1 MKARIEAV
9 ATAFPE
15 SELSDEKLEQEHPEW
30 NVRKLGRTTG
40 IKNRN
45 VAGDEVMSSDLAAQ
59 AALRLFEEN
68 GIDPKSIDYLLLCT
82 QSPDFP
88 LPTTACVVQN
98 AVGMRTSVGAVDIN
112 LGCSGFVYSLAFAKG
127 LIETGQASTVLVIT
141 VETFSKFANPD
152 DKATRPIFGDG
163 ASAVLVSSDPSERDF
178 LDGFV
183 LGTDGEG
190 GKHLVVPAGSLADG
204 KRISAGSPA
213 SVRELESNG
222 YDMYMDGTEIFNF
235 TLRVVPDCVD
245 QVLSKANLTLDEID
259 HVIFHQANGF
269 LIEHLRKKLEIPREK
284 FLISMADYGNTG
296 SSTIPIVLHDAL
308 KDAKIS
314 RGDKV
319 LVVGFGVGL
328 SWGGA
333 VLTW

>member
-9 ATAFPE
+9 ATAFPGTT
-15 SELSDEKLEQEHPEW
+15 LSDEALASEHPDW
-30 NVRKLGRTTG
+30 NVSKLGRTTG
-40 IKNRN
+40 IRNRN
-45 VAGDEVMSSDLAAQ
+45 VASADVMSSDLAAQ
-59 AALRLFEEN
+59 AALRLFREQA
-68 GIDPKSIDYLLLCT
+68 IDPKSVDYLLLCT

-88 LPTTACVVQN
+88 LPTTACLVQN
-98 AVGMRTSVGAVDIN
+98 AIGMRTDVGALDIN
-112 LGCSGFVYSLAFAKG
+112 LGCSGFIYSLAFAKG
-127 LIETGQASTVLVIT
+127 LIETGQVSNVLVIT
-141 VETFSKFANPD
+141 VETHSKFANPD

-163 ASAVLVSSDPSERDF
+163 AAAVLVKGDASGQDF
-178 LDGFV
+178 LEGFV

-190 GKHLVVPAGSLADG
+190 GKHLVVPSGSLAG
-204 KRISAGSPA
+204 GQRISAGSPA
-213 SVRELESNG
+213 AIRELESNG

-284 FLISMADYGNTG
+284 FLVSMADYGNTG